1 MNREILRQKLHD
13 KMNQKKLSRMK
24 PKNKE
29 INKMKEEHADL
40 LKDNRITIRMLEL
53 YSSALL
59 KYPNNNIPKPNEI
72 LDDIDKYKKVY
83 SNYILEIINESK
95 KYNLGINATKL
106 LFDNEY
112 TNYLTHILN
121 IPKMPNFLK

>member
-29 INKMKEEHADL
+29 INKMKEEYSDL

-72 LDDIDKYKKVY
+72 LVDIDKYKKVY

-95 KYNLGINATKL
+95 KYNLGINSTKL

-112 TNYLTHILN
+112 TNYLTHVLN

>member
-13 KMNQKKLSRMK
+13 RLNHKKQSRMT
-24 PKNKE
+24 PKNKQF
-29 INKMKEEHADL
+29 NKMKEEHNEL
-40 LKDNRITIRMLEL
+40 FKDKRITIRMLEL

>member
-29 INKMKEEHADL
+29 INKMKEEYSDL

-72 LDDIDKYKKVY
+72 LDDPDKYKKIY

-112 TNYLTHILN
+112 TNYLTHVLN

>member
-13 KMNQKKLSRMK
+13 RLNHKKQSRMT
-24 PKNKE
+24 PKNKQF
-29 INKMKEEHADL
+29 NKMKEEHNEL
-40 LKDNRITIRMLEL
+40 LKDKRITIRMLEL

>member
-29 INKMKEEHADL
+29 INKMKEEYSDL

-72 LDDIDKYKKVY
+72 LDDPDKYKKVY

-95 KYNLGINATKL
+95 KNNLGINATKL

-112 TNYLTHILN
+112 TNYLTHVLN

>member
-1 MNREILRQKLHD
+1 
-13 KMNQKKLSRMK
+13 MK

-29 INKMKEEHADL
+29 INKMKEEHNDL
-40 LKDNRITIRMLEL
+40 LKDSRITIRMLEL

>member
-13 KMNQKKLSRMK
+13 RLNHKKQSRMT
-24 PKNKE
+24 PKNKQF
-29 INKMKEEHADL
+29 NKMKEEHNEL
-40 LKDNRITIRMLEL
+40 LKDKRITIRMLEL

-112 TNYLTHILN
+112 TNYLTHVLN

>member
-29 INKMKEEHADL
+29 INKMKEKYSDL
-40 LKDNRITIRMLEL
+40 LKDNRITIHMLEL

-72 LDDIDKYKKVY
+72 LDDPDKYKKVY
-83 SNYILEIINESK
+83 SNYILEIINKSK
-95 KYNLGINATKL
+95 EHNLGINSTKL
-106 LFDNEY
+106 LFDNE
-112 TNYLTHILN
+112 
-121 IPKMPNFLK
+121 FLG

>member
-112 TNYLTHILN
+112 TNYLTHVLN

>member
-13 KMNQKKLSRMK
+13 RLNHKKQSRMT

-29 INKMKEEHADL
+29 INKMKEEHNEL
-40 LKDNRITIRMLEL
+40 LKDKRITIRMLEL

-72 LDDIDKYKKVY
+72 LDDPDKYKKVY

>member
-1 MNREILRQKLHD
+1 MNREILRQKLNDRLNH
-13 KMNQKKLSRMK
+13 KKQSRMT

-29 INKMKEEHADL
+29 INKMKEEHNEL
-40 LKDNRITIRMLEL
+40 LKDKRITIRMLEL

-95 KYNLGINATKL
+95 KYNLGINSTKL

>member
-1 MNREILRQKLHD
+1 MDRELLRKKLHD
-13 KMNQKKLSRMK
+13 KMNQKKFLRMK

-29 INKMKEEHADL
+29 INKMKEDHNEL
-40 LKDNRITIRMLEL
+40 LKDKRITIHMLEL

-72 LDDIDKYKKVY
+72 LDNVDKYKKVY

-106 LFDNEY
+106 LFNNEY
-112 TNYLTHILN
+112 TSYLTHILN

>member
-29 INKMKEEHADL
+29 INKMKEEHSDL

>member
-1 MNREILRQKLHD
+1 MNREILRKKLHD
-13 KMNQKKLSRMK
+13 KLYLKQLSRMK

-29 INKMKEEHADL
+29 INKIKEEHNDL
-40 LKDNRITIRMLEL
+40 LKDCRISIRMLEL

-72 LDDIDKYKKVY
+72 LDDPDKYKKVY
-83 SNYILEIINESK
+83 SNYILEIINKSK
-95 KYNLGINATKL
+95 EHKLGVNATKL

-112 TNYLTHILN
+112 TNYLTHVLN
-121 IPKMPNFLK
+121 IQKMPNFLK

>member
-29 INKMKEEHADL
+29 INKMKEEYSDL

-59 KYPNNNIPKPNEI
+59 KYPNSNIPKPNEI
-72 LDDIDKYKKVY
+72 LDDPDKYKKVY

-112 TNYLTHILN
+112 TNYLTHVLN

>member
-24 PKNKE
+24 PKNKV
-29 INKMKEEHADL
+29 INKMKEEHDEL
-40 LKDNRITIRMLEL
+40 LKDKRITIRMLEL

-112 TNYLTHILN
+112 TNYLTHVLN

>member
-13 KMNQKKLSRMK
+13 KLNHKKLSRMK

>member
-13 KMNQKKLSRMK
+13 RLNHKKQSRMT

-29 INKMKEEHADL
+29 INKMKEEHNEL
-40 LKDNRITIRMLEL
+40 LKDKRITIRMLEL

-112 TNYLTHILN
+112 TNYLTHVLN

>member
-24 PKNKE
+24 PKNKV
-29 INKMKEEHADL
+29 INKMKEEHDEL
-40 LKDNRITIRMLEL
+40 LKDKRITIRMLEL

-72 LDDIDKYKKVY
+72 LDDPDKYKKIY

-112 TNYLTHILN
+112 TNYLTHVLN